1 MIVRPG
7 EGCYEYHMNHQ
18 ESADSKD
25 DALRPALE
33 VRYSVYLMLIF
44 AMYDF
49 RSKYKR
55 PPPFNIALKKIT
67 CSLKKITP
75 FKFEIKFEGIKKHEK
90 ISRF

>member
-33 VRYSVYLMLIF
+33 VRYSVYLMLIY
-44 AMYDF
+44 AKYDF
-49 RSKYKR
+49 RSKYER
-55 PPPFNIALKKIT
+55 PWPF
-67 CSLKKITP
+67 
-75 FKFEIKFEGIKKHEK
+75 
-90 ISRF
+90 